1 MGSEITGA
9 MADVAA
15 WDSILLWIGIG
26 LFCVPF
32 LSALILIFYG
42 RKIPRGGDW
51 IAQTAIVSCA
61 AAAVW
66 LFWQVIVQHG
76 QAGWSWWSHDSGL
89 EWDWIVTGPFTVTV
103 GIFYDNLSVIMAAMV
118 TVVASCIFFFSAG
131 YMHGDRDY
139 PRFFAYLSYFCFAMM
154 GLIVV
159 DNLLFLFIFWELVGV
174 GSYLLI
180 GFFYDQEEP
189 PKASLKAFM
198 VNRVGD
204 VLFLL
209 GIIMAWQLFGTLR
222 YPELFD
228 RLAAGEFAALP
239 AGHILA
245 GWDNHALLTM
255 SGILIFCGAIS
266 KSAQLPLH
274 TWLPDAMAGPTP
286 VSALIHAATM
296 VAAGVF
302 MVGRM
307 YPYFTPEAL
316 GTIAMVG
323 AFTALVGATM
333 GLVMWDIKKVLAYS
347 TMSQLGYMMMG
358 LGVGGF
364 IAGLFHLITHAF
376 FKACLFLGS
385 GSVIHA
391 VHSQDMRD
399 MGGLKKKMPVTYW
412 TFLIATL
419 ALAGVPMF
427 AGYYSKDQIIANA
440 LAWGFTHGVAG
451 YLPFVFGAVGAF
463 MTTFYMFRLV
473 FLTFHG
479 APADQDRYDHAH
491 ESPPVMAI
499 PLMVL
504 ASFAIFTGGS
514 LNPVPSVEELWFN
527 TLLPAPASAAAEGL
541 NLDLPQF
548 AVGGEGGHGGEAV
561 DGHGAEA
568 GGQSAWE
575 HSLHAAHYPALF
587 TSLLA
592 ILIGFVLARRMYLTK
607 ATDPAV
613 VAKAFGPMHKII
625 SNKYYFDEIY
635 AVGVVGSLHKLNRSL
650 AWFDKN
656 VLDGVVNL
664 SALLTRFIAFLAALF
679 DTYIIDGAVNFW
691 RGFTRSLSSVL
702 RLMQTGNARDYLTW
716 TLVGALILAIVLA

>member
-1 MGSEITGA
+1 MPMGMTELIA
-9 MADVAA
+9 ADTTMLA
-15 WDSILLWIGIG
+15 IGLG

-32 LSALILIFYG
+32 LAALILIFSG
-42 RKIPRGGDW
+42 RKLPRGGDW
-51 IAQTAIVSCA
+51 VAQTAIVSCA
-61 AAAVW
+61 VASVW
-66 LFWQVIVQHG
+66 LFWQVIVKHG
-76 QAGWSWWSHDSGL
+76 QPDWSWWSASAGL
-89 EWDWIVTGPFTVTV
+89 DWTWIKTGPFEITV
-103 GIFYDNLSVIMAAMV
+103 GLFYDNLTVIMASMV
-118 TVVASCIFFFSAG
+118 TIVASCIFFFSAG

-154 GLIVV
+154 GLVVV

-180 GFFYDQEEP
+180 GFYYDQDEP

-209 GIIMAWQLFGTLR
+209 GLIMAWQLFGTLR

-228 RLAAGEFAALP
+228 RLAAGEFAALSP
-239 AGHILA
+239 DHILA
-245 GWDNHALLTM
+245 GWDNQSLLTL
-255 SGILIFCGAIS
+255 SGILIFCGAVS

-307 YPYFTPEAL
+307 YPYFTPTAL
-316 GTIAMVG
+316 GTIATVG

-333 GLVMWDIKKVLAYS
+333 GLVAWDIKKVLAYS
-347 TMSQLGYMMMG
+347 TMSQLGYMMLG
-358 LGVGGF
+358 LGVGGY

-376 FKACLFLGS
+376 FKSCLFLGS

-399 MGGLKKKMPVTYW
+399 MGGLRKKMPVTYA

-440 LAWGFTHGVAG
+440 MAWGMTGSVAQWTP
-451 YLPFVFGAVGAF
+451 LVFGAVGAF

-479 APADQDRYDHAH
+479 APADKARYDHAH
-491 ESPPVMAI
+491 ESPPVMVL
-499 PLMVL
+499 PLILL
-504 ASFAIFTGGS
+504 ACFGLFGGGTIHP
-514 LNPVPSVEELWFN
+514 LPDNDELWFN
-527 TLLPAPASAAAEGL
+527 RMVQKPVSAAVLNERDRGASSPGSPAGVGDHHSADPNREGSTM
-541 NLDLPQF
+541 D
-548 AVGGEGGHGGEAV
+548 
-561 DGHGAEA
+561 
-568 GGQSAWE
+568 
-575 HSLHAAHYPALF
+575 HA
-587 TSLLA
+587 
-592 ILIGFVLARRMYLTK
+592 
-607 ATDPAV
+607 
-613 VAKAFGPMHKII
+613 
-625 SNKYYFDEIY
+625 SN
-635 AVGVVGSLHKLNRSL
+635 
-650 AWFDKN
+650 
-656 VLDGVVNL
+656 
-664 SALLTRFIAFLAALF
+664 
-679 DTYIIDGAVNFW
+679 
-691 RGFTRSLSSVL
+691 
-702 RLMQTGNARDYLTW
+702 
-716 TLVGALILAIVLA
+716 